1 MSISKSCATR
11 LQKEYKAIVREWH
24 FVLQGQ
30 DEFKGGVYHG
40 KITFPSS
47 YPYKP
52 PSILMFTPNGRHAGL
67 GIGNGHGK
75 LCKRSFATNTK
86 LCMSMT
92 DFHPESWNPMW
103 SVGTILTGLLSF
115 MYDSANS
122 TGVVTSTPAEK
133 AALAAQSLAFN
144 VRSPT
149 FRKLFPHW
157 VARHEEAQRAAPPP
171 GMGGVADPRNRMRQR
186 GRRGLRRRQQPQP
199 PRLHPRLPPVLTSW
213 SFLAAALLVA
223 GGAVALGILHLSRVA
238 EQ

>member
-1 MSISKSCATR
+1 
-11 LQKEYKAIVREWH
+11 
-24 FVLQGQ
+24 
-30 DEFKGGVYHG
+30 
-40 KITFPSS
+40 
-47 YPYKP
+47 
-52 PSILMFTPNGRHAGL
+52 
-67 GIGNGHGK
+67 
-75 LCKRSFATNTK
+75 
-86 LCMSMT
+86 
-92 DFHPESWNPMW
+92 MW

-171 GMGGVADPRNRMRQR
+171 GMGGGCR
-186 GRRGLRRRQQPQP
+186 P
-199 PRLHPRLPPVLTSW
+199 PEQDAAEGPAEPASAPAAAAPAPPPAAAPVLTSW

>member
-11 LQKEYKAIVREWH
+11 LQKEYKAIVRDPVPCIEAHPSPSSLLEWH

-52 PSILMFTPNGRHAGL
+52 PSILMFTPNGR
-67 GIGNGHGK
+67 
-75 LCKRSFATNTK
+75 FATNTK

-171 GMGGVADPRNRMRQR
+171 GMEGGCR
-186 GRRGLRRRQQPQP
+186 P
-199 PRLHPRLPPVLTSW
+199 PEQDAAEGPAGPASAPAAAAPAPPPATAPVLTSW